1 MHQDPSNILKGVQ
14 QKNCSPI
21 LHEGINKQTVVT
33 LPEEFKETYNRNA
46 RPINPKHSHRSCI
59 EKDHNPDTLKRLTE
73 AVRFKKELEQ
83 KDYSDLSISD
93 AEQLFKEKKYHDA
106 VRHYPEAIKRNPED
120 LGARPFLIIL
130 CASAYDNQA
139 VCYTKLTSSSKGGI
153 SEKKRDVK
161 IVIKTILDVD
171 LIEVKGDRRKFVLFN
186 AGRVAKGLRHLD
198 EKYGKERWEILSSV
212 VELLCYAANVEQH
225 SRGGEPLTS
234 FIFKRVTWNNSLW
247 SVWFKF

>member
-1 MHQDPSNILKGVQ
+1 M
-14 QKNCSPI
+14 
-21 LHEGINKQTVVT
+21 
-33 LPEEFKETYNRNA
+33 
-46 RPINPKHSHRSCI
+46 
-59 EKDHNPDTLKRLTE
+59 
-73 AVRFKKELEQ
+73 
-83 KDYSDLSISD
+83 
-93 AEQLFKEKKYHDA
+93 
-106 VRHYPEAIKRNPED
+106 
-120 LGARPFLIIL
+120 
-130 CASAYDNQA
+130 
-139 VCYTKLTSSSKGGI
+139 CYTKLTSSSKGGI